1 MIKRILHI
9 VNLFFALL
17 LFGVYAGAFI
27 RPEAAPYL
35 SLFNYIYPLLLFINA
50 VFCILWL
57 FWKPIYIIVPLA
69 AILAGCDY
77 IPRLIGTSSGERASE
92 NSLKIMTYNVE
103 NFSHEA
109 QNTAELRQRNTDSII
124 EAVKKENP
132 DILCFQEYSAS
143 KNGQHS
149 IHRILTRELGY
160 EYYFAP
166 AESKYGING
175 SVIYSKEK
183 IIRSGCPFPMKELY
197 HSFAFADIKAGK
209 EVLRI
214 YNIHLASYQIIDE
227 EKNEVGILTK
237 GKIPNKEVSRSVKDK
252 LIAANKKRSIE
263 TREMVELLQQTK
275 PKCLVVGDF
284 NSTPYSYT
292 YREFSKLMKDSF
304 RQAGKGFS
312 GTYNGPLPAFRIDY
326 VFCSEG
332 IKATSYCVGKYLY
345 SDHKP
350 IIVDFETEK
359 KK

>member
-9 VNLFFALL
+9 VNLLFTLM

-27 RPEAAPYL
+27 RPEAAPHL
-35 SLFNYIYPLLLFINA
+35 SLFSYVYPLLLLINA

-69 AILAGCDY
+69 AILAGYDY
-77 IPRLIGTSSGERASE
+77 IPRLIGTSSGETASV
-92 NSLKIMTYNVE
+92 NSMKIMTYNVE
-103 NFSHEA
+103 NFTHEA
-109 QNTAELRQRNTDSII
+109 QSTAELRQRNMDSVI
-124 EAVKKENP
+124 EVVKKENP
-132 DILCFQEYSAS
+132 DILCFQEYNAS

-149 IHRILTRELGY
+149 VHRILTRELGY

-166 AESKYGING
+166 AESKYGVSG
-175 SVIYSKEK
+175 SVIYSKKK
-183 IIRSGCPFPMKELY
+183 IIRSGCPFPMKEEY

-209 EVLRI
+209 EMIRV
-214 YNIHLASYQIIDE
+214 YNVHLVSYKIMDE
-227 EKNEVGILTK
+227 EKNEVGTLTK
-237 GKIPNKEVSRSVKDK
+237 GQIPDKEISLGVKDK
-252 LIAANKKRSIE
+252 LIEANKKRSVE

-275 PKCLVVGDF
+275 QKHLVVGDF

-292 YREFSKLMKDSF
+292 YREFSKLMTDSF
-304 RQAGKGFS
+304 RQAGKGLS

-332 IKATSYCVGKYLY
+332 IKATSYCVGEYLH

-350 IIVDFETEK
+350 VMVDFETEK